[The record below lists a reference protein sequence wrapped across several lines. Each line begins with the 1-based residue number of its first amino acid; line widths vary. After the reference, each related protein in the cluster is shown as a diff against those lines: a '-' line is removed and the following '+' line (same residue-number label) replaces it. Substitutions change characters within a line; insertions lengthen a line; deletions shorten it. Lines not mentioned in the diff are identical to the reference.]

1 MIKLTRL
8 KRIGCG
14 CLIIIL
20 ILLCLGLIFSGV
32 IVRKLIN
39 GTISQ
44 QSGVIPTIN
53 NGQGQSFTDPKTGA
67 TINLGINKIPDNFPK
82 DFPIYTNA
90 TITSSQTGNGFWL
103 TLISNDDINKVSSYY
118 ENALKEN
125 GWSATKTTTTSTISW
140 SISRENLIGY
150 LTITNENNK
159 TSIVVVLGESKN

>member
-1 MIKLTRL
+1 VIKFTRL

-20 ILLCLGLIFSGV
+20 ILLSLGLIFSGV
-32 IVRKLIN
+32 IIRKLVN

-44 QSGVIPTIN
+44 QSAVIPTIN

-67 TINLGINKIPDNFPK
+67 TINLGINKVPDNFPK

-103 TLISNDDINKVSSYY
+103 TLVSNDDIDKVSSNF
-118 ENALKEN
+118 ESALKEN
-125 GWSATKTTTTSTISW
+125 GWNTTKTSTESQI
-140 SISRENLIGY
+140 NLVILKNNLTGY
-150 LTITNENNK
+150 LTISSENSK
-159 TSIVVVLGESKN
+159 TSIVIVLGEGKN